1 MIDIFPIVWGCK
13 VGILGFNTYA
23 VCFGDRSNPILCSI
37 SSLYF
42 FILLLATFCRFKK
55 ITPRALEN
63 MEDNYI
69 RELEEGLY
77 KYTKHK

>member
-1 MIDIFPIVWGCK
+1 MIAIFPIVWGCK

-23 VCFGDRSNPILCSI
+23 VCFGDKYHPLVCGM

-42 FILLLATFCRFKK
+42 FILVLATFCKFKK
-55 ITPRALEN
+55 ITPRSLEN

-77 KYTKHK
+77 NDTKNK